1 MTKPVVGGSTDSW
14 GTTLNEEVVDII
26 DALFSISGTDVTM
39 SDIKFNSMSVQETG
53 AGTDTVKI
61 QAPAAVT
68 TSYTLTMPAAVG
80 STNQVLSAADGSG
93 TLAWTTPETGDITSI
108 VAGAGMTG
116 GGTSGDVTL
125 DVVGTSNRIT
135 ANAHDIDIAS
145 TYVGQ
150 TSITT
155 LGTVA
160 TGVWS
165 GTTVAV
171 NKGGTGLASY
181 AAGDVIY
188 ASGATTLAKL
198 AKGSDTEV
206 LTLASGV
213 PTWAAPTVGDITQV
227 AAGDGLS
234 GGGSSGSV
242 SLALDLNELTAATV
256 DVAADFIAIV
266 DTNDSNTSR
275 KESIVDLIAAIDGT
289 GLTASSGVLAVD
301 AAQTQIT
308 SVGTIG
314 TGTWQGTAVAN
325 AYVSDALTISGGSVD
340 NSIIGASTAA
350 AGTFTEGT
358 FTQVDVEAQGDL
370 RLQDTS
376 GGQYVAFQAAG
387 TTTSY
392 TLTMPATVPSANEVL
407 TASDGSGTLSWAAPT
422 VGDITGVTAGTG
434 LSGGGTSGTVT
445 LNVAAAQTGITSVGA
460 LGAGSITSGFGA
472 IDVGSSSIDGG
483 TITGTFAG
491 NITGNVTGNCS
502 GTAGSATGSA
512 ATVTGAAQTAITSVG
527 TLTSVGVTG
536 ATTLGNR
543 IDHYTGG
550 TGGTLAAQYGSGND
564 IGLGGSSATTDFNIK
579 CVGEF
584 AVSAGASTTTC
595 FLIEGTAASF
605 AGTLDV
611 TSDLTTA
618 TDVIIGTNPSSA
630 GDIRLNKNFGIF
642 TRNNA
647 NDANK
652 AIITENT
659 FVGNDTL
666 DFGDNTQ
673 WDALRFHVSALNVMV
688 LEPTLISLNK
698 ATTMNNAAI
707 LMTGLA
713 TSDPGVAGQLWNSS
727 GDVRISAG

>member
-1 MTKPVVGGSTDSW
+1 
-14 GTTLNEEVVDII
+14 
-26 DALFSISGTDVTM
+26 M

-61 QAPAAVT
+61 QAPSAVSS
-68 TSYTLTMPAAVG
+68 SYTLTMPAAVG
-80 STNQVLSAADGSG
+80 SANQVLSAADGSG
-93 TLAWTTPETGDITSI
+93 TLAWTTPETGDITSV

-116 GGTSGDVTL
+116 GGTSGAVTL

-213 PTWAAPTVGDITQV
+213 PTWAAPTTGD
-227 AAGDGLS
+227 
-234 GGGSSGSV
+234 
-242 SLALDLNELTAATV
+242 LTAI
-256 DVAADFIAIV
+256 VAGA
-266 DTNDSNTSR
+266 
-275 KESIVDLIAAIDGT
+275 
-289 GLTASSGVLAVD
+289 GLTGTSLGGPIPTLNVIGTADKITVSADAVTIASGYVGQSS
-301 AAQTQIT
+301 IT
-308 SVGTIG
+308 TLGTVG

-350 AGTFTEGT
+350 AGTFTQGT
-358 FTQVDVEAQGDL
+358 FTQIDVEAQGDL
-370 RLQDTS
+370 RLQDAA

-392 TLTMPATVPSANEVL
+392 TLTMPAAVPSANEVL
-407 TASDGSGTLSWAAPT
+407 TASDGSGTLIWAAPT

-445 LNVAAAQTGITSVGA
+445 LNVEAAQTQITSVGA
-460 LGAGSITSGFGA
+460 LGAGSISSGFGA

-491 NITGNVTGNCS
+491 NITGNVTGNTS
-502 GTAGSATGSA
+502 GTAL
-512 ATVTGAAQTAITSVG
+512 TVTQAAQSAITSVG
-527 TLTSVGVTG
+527 TLTSLGVGNVTSTGNFVTSSNGSNVACAISVGNEAGTGLYQNTAQEMSFSANGTASFKINAAGALVGYGGSRDISGFRDINLSEAARIGYVVAGSTTSTFGGDVAVTG
-536 ATTLGNR
+536 AVSKGSGSFR
-543 IDHYTGG
+543 IDHPLPAKTDTHHLVHSFIEGPQADLIYRGV
-550 TGGTLAAQYGSGND
+550 AALS
-564 IGLGGSSATTDFNIK
+564 GGSASVDLDEAAGMTEGTWELLCRDPQVWIQNDSGWSKVRGSVEGSTLSI
-579 CVGEF
+579 ESQD
-584 AVSAGASTTTC
+584 AVSDDIVSWMVVAERCDPHMMDTGW
-595 FLIEGTAASF
+595 
-605 AGTLDV
+605 
-611 TSDLTTA
+611 
-618 TDVIIGTNPSSA
+618 TDDDGRVI
-630 GDIRLNKNFGIF
+630 
-642 TRNNA
+642 
-647 NDANK
+647 
-652 AIITENT
+652 
-659 FVGNDTL
+659 V
-666 DFGDNTQ
+666 
-673 WDALRFHVSALNVMV
+673 
-688 LEPTLISLNK
+688 EPEK
-698 ATTMNNAAI
+698 EQD
-707 LMTGLA
+707 G
-713 TSDPGVAGQLWNSS
+713 G
-727 GDVRISAG
+727 